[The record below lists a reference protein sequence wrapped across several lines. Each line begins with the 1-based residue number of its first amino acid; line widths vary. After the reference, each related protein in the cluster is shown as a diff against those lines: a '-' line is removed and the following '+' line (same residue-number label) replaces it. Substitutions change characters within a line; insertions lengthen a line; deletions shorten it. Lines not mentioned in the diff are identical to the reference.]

1 MKCMLQKSLMAQRA
15 NSSLTSRMF
24 ASKITRQ
31 LPMKDMTLKEHDPEL
46 YKLIE
51 LEKKRQYRGIE
62 LIASEN
68 FTSKFVLESL
78 GSCLTNKYSEG
89 YPGARYYGGN
99 EYVDKI
105 EDLAR
110 DRALV
115 AYRLKADEWGV
126 NVQPYSGSPANLA
139 VYTALLKPGERLMGL
154 NLTQGG
160 HLTHGYFTETRKVS
174 ATSLFWESKQYNVNA
189 DGFIDYDAL
198 EQSALEFKPKII
210 VAGFSAYPR
219 DLDYKRFRSICD
231 KVGAYLLADMAHISG
246 LVAAQEANN
255 PFEYADVVSTTT
267 HKSLRGPR
275 SGMIFARKAG
285 GLAEKIDFAVFP
297 MLQGGPHNHQVAAL
311 AAQLK
316 QVATPEFKD
325 YCKQVKANAKAL
337 SDELTKRGH
346 QLVTGGTE
354 NHLLLLDVRPH
365 SLTGSKLEKACDE
378 VHITLNKNTIIGDK
392 SAVTPGGVRIGTPAV
407 TTRGYLEK
415 DMRQVGVFLDRLVG
429 LCVQVQKQS
438 GSKKLKDF
446 QDALAKEQGIKV
458 LANEVEEFASQFDI
472 PGFDATK
479 IDA

>member
-1 MKCMLQKSLMAQRA
+1 
-15 NSSLTSRMF
+15 MF

-174 ATSLFWESKQYNVNA
+174 ATSLFWESKQYNVKA

-297 MLQGGPHNHQVAAL
+297 MLQGGPHNH
-311 AAQLK
+311 
-316 QVATPEFKD
+316 
-325 YCKQVKANAKAL
+325 
-337 SDELTKRGH
+337 
-346 QLVTGGTE
+346 
-354 NHLLLLDVRPH
+354 
-365 SLTGSKLEKACDE
+365 
-378 VHITLNKNTIIGDK
+378 
-392 SAVTPGGVRIGTPAV
+392 
-407 TTRGYLEK
+407 
-415 DMRQVGVFLDRLVG
+415 
-429 LCVQVQKQS
+429 
-438 GSKKLKDF
+438 
-446 QDALAKEQGIKV
+446 
-458 LANEVEEFASQFDI
+458 
-472 PGFDATK
+472 
-479 IDA
+479 